1 MLFIRLIRII
11 FGYVRITVSGEHPER
26 FLNLCANN
34 GIAVWNVKRRNESL
48 LCSIFAR
55 DYKRIRRLRKRSRV
69 RLKIKRRRGVP
80 FVVHR
85 YRYRKGII
93 VGLVIF
99 IVFLSTM
106 PRMVWSVEVCGNE
119 RVTTAE
125 ILSAAKEIGIKNGA
139 KISSLDTENLRLD
152 FLIKM
157 PELSWSAIN
166 IEGSRVTIDV
176 RERLSTELVE
186 DKTPCNLVATADGI
200 ITKVYVKK
208 GSAAVKVGDAVRKG
222 DVIALGTVEYGD
234 LSTVLCHAMGEIYA
248 ETNRKITVT
257 VPLTET
263 KLIPT
268 GRIKKKRVF
277 QLFGV
282 YVPLYLGSVKFDYT
296 ASANEKSLKS
306 GDITLPVS
314 VIEAEFCEVKET
326 EVKLS
331 VSDAKKRAET
341 ELKHLETDQLK
352 GVKIKDK
359 KITFAE
365 KKDTIVL
372 TVNYI
377 CEENIVAEKPLSI
390 IE

>member
-1 MLFIRLIRII
+1 MLFVKFVRIL
-11 FGYVRITVSGEHPER
+11 FGYVRVRVSGEHPER

-34 GIAVWNVKRRNESL
+34 GIAVWNVKRRDEIL
-48 LCSIFAR
+48 LCSVFAR

-69 RLKIKRRRGVP
+69 RLRIRYRRGIP
-80 FVVHR
+80 FVIHR

-93 VGLVIF
+93 VGALIF
-99 IVFLSTM
+99 ALFLGLM
-106 PRMVWSVEVCGNE
+106 PKLVWSVEVCGNE
-119 RVTTAE
+119 RVSTAE
-125 ILSAAKEIGIKNGA
+125 ILSVANQIGIKNGA
-139 KISSLDTENLRLD
+139 KISSLDTENMRLD

-176 RERLSTELVE
+176 RERLSPELVE
-186 DKTPCNLVATADGI
+186 DKSPCNLVATSDGI

-222 DVIALGTVEYGD
+222 DVVALGTVEYGD

-268 GRIKKKRVF
+268 GKSETKRVF
-277 QLFGV
+277 QLFGG
-282 YVPLYLGSVKFDYT
+282 YLPLYLGSVKFDYT
-296 ASANEKSLKS
+296 ATAEEKSLRS
-306 GDITLPVS
+306 GDGILPVS
-314 VIEAEFCEVKET
+314 IIEAEFREVKKT
-326 EVKLS
+326 TVKLS
-331 VSDAKKRAET
+331 LADAKNRAKT
-341 ELKHLETDQLK
+341 ELKLLETEQLK
-352 GVKIKDK
+352 GAKIKGK
-359 KITFAE
+359 SITFAE
-365 KKDTIVL
+365 TEDAIIL
-372 TVNYI
+372 TADYV
-377 CEENIVAEKPLSI
+377 CEENIAAEKPLSI

>member
-1 MLFIRLIRII
+1 MLFVKFVRIL
-11 FGYVRITVSGEHPER
+11 FGYVRVRVSGEHPER

-34 GIAVWNVKRRNESL
+34 GIAVWNVKRRDEIL
-48 LCSIFAR
+48 LCSVFAR

-69 RLKIKRRRGVP
+69 RLRIRYRRGIP
-80 FVVHR
+80 FVIHR

-93 VGLVIF
+93 VGALIF
-99 IVFLSTM
+99 ALFLGLM
-106 PRMVWSVEVCGNE
+106 PKLVWSVEVCGNE
-119 RVTTAE
+119 RVSTAE
-125 ILSAAKEIGIKNGA
+125 ILSVANQIGIKNGA
-139 KISSLDTENLRLD
+139 KISSLDTENMRLD

-176 RERLSTELVE
+176 RERLSPELVE
-186 DKTPCNLVATADGI
+186 DKSPCNLVATTDGI

-222 DVIALGTVEYGD
+222 DVVALGTVEYGD

-268 GRIKKKRVF
+268 GKSETKRVF
-277 QLFGV
+277 QFFGG
-282 YVPLYLGSVKFDYT
+282 YLPLYLGSVKFDYT
-296 ASANEKSLKS
+296 ATAEEKSLRS
-306 GDITLPVS
+306 GDGILPVS
-314 VIEAEFCEVKET
+314 IIEAEFREVKKT
-326 EVKLS
+326 TVKLS
-331 VSDAKKRAET
+331 LADAKNRAKT
-341 ELKHLETDQLK
+341 ELKLLETEQLK
-352 GVKIKDK
+352 GAKIKGK
-359 KITFAE
+359 SITFAE
-365 KKDTIVL
+365 TEDAIIL
-372 TVNYI
+372 TADYV
-377 CEENIVAEKPLSI
+377 CEENIAAEKPLSI

>member
-1 MLFIRLIRII
+1 MLFVKFVRIL
-11 FGYVRITVSGEHPER
+11 FGYVRVRVSGEHPER

-34 GIAVWNVKRRNESL
+34 GIAVWNVKRRDEIL
-48 LCSIFAR
+48 LCSVFAR

-69 RLKIKRRRGVP
+69 RLRIRYRRGIP
-80 FVVHR
+80 FVIHR

-93 VGLVIF
+93 VGALSF
-99 IVFLSTM
+99 ALFLGLM
-106 PRMVWSVEVCGNE
+106 PKLVWSAAVCGNE
-119 RVTTAE
+119 RVSTAE
-125 ILSAAKEIGIKNGA
+125 ILSVANQIGIKNGA
-139 KISSLDTENLRLD
+139 KISSLDTENMRLD

-176 RERLSTELVE
+176 RERLSPELVE
-186 DKTPCNLVATADGI
+186 DKSPCNLVATADGI

-222 DVIALGTVEYGD
+222 DVVALGTVEYGD

-268 GRIKKKRVF
+268 GKSETKRVF
-277 QLFGV
+277 QLFGG
-282 YVPLYLGSVKFDYT
+282 YLPLYLGSVKFDYT
-296 ASANEKSLKS
+296 ATAEEKSLRS
-306 GDITLPVS
+306 GDGILPVS
-314 VIEAEFCEVKET
+314 IIEAEFREVKKT
-326 EVKLS
+326 TVKLS
-331 VSDAKKRAET
+331 LADAKNRAKT
-341 ELKHLETDQLK
+341 ELKLLETEQLK
-352 GVKIKDK
+352 GAKIKEK
-359 KITFAE
+359 SITFAE
-365 KKDTIVL
+365 TEDAIIL
-372 TVNYI
+372 TADYV
-377 CEENIVAEKPLSI
+377 CEENIAAEKPLSI

>member
-34 GIAVWNVKRRNESL
+34 GIAVWNVKRRDESL

-208 GSAAVKVGDAVRKG
+208 GSAVVKVGDAVRKG
-222 DVIALGTVEYGD
+222 DVIALGTVEYDD

-341 ELKHLETDQLK
+341 ELKRLETDQLK

>member
-34 GIAVWNVKRRNESL
+34 GIAVWNVKRRDESL

-152 FLIKM
+152 FLIKI

-208 GSAAVKVGDAVRKG
+208 GSAVVKVGDAVRKG

-341 ELKHLETDQLK
+341 ELKRLETEQLK

>member
-1 MLFIRLIRII
+1 MLFVKFVRIL
-11 FGYVRITVSGEHPER
+11 FGYVRVRVSGEYPER

-34 GIAVWNVKRRNESL
+34 GIAVWNVKRRDEIL
-48 LCSIFAR
+48 LCSVFAR

-69 RLKIKRRRGVP
+69 RLRIRYRRGIP

-93 VGLVIF
+93 VGALIF
-99 IVFLSTM
+99 ALFLGLM
-106 PRMVWSVEVCGNE
+106 PKLVWSVEVCGNE
-119 RVTTAE
+119 RVSTAK
-125 ILSAAKEIGIKNGA
+125 ILSVANQIGIKNGA
-139 KISSLDTENLRLD
+139 KISSLDTENMRLD

-176 RERLSTELVE
+176 RERLSPELVE
-186 DKTPCNLVATADGI
+186 DKSPCNLVATADGI

-222 DVIALGTVEYGD
+222 DVVALGTVEYGD

-268 GRIKKKRVF
+268 GKSETKRVF
-277 QLFGV
+277 QLFGG
-282 YVPLYLGSVKFDYT
+282 YLPLYLGSVKFDYT
-296 ASANEKSLKS
+296 ATAEEKSLRS
-306 GDITLPVS
+306 GDGILPVS
-314 VIEAEFCEVKET
+314 IIEAEFREVKKT
-326 EVKLS
+326 TVKLS
-331 VSDAKKRAET
+331 LADAKNRAKT
-341 ELKHLETDQLK
+341 ELKLLETEQLK
-352 GVKIKDK
+352 GAKIKGK
-359 KITFAE
+359 SITFAE
-365 KKDTIVL
+365 TEDAIIL
-372 TVNYI
+372 TADYV
-377 CEENIVAEKPLSI
+377 CEENIAAEKPLSI

>member
-1 MLFIRLIRII
+1 MLFVKLVRII
-11 FGYVRITVSGEHPER
+11 FGYVKITVSGEHPER

-34 GIAVWNVKRRNESL
+34 GIAVWNVKRRDEIL
-48 LCSIFAR
+48 LCSVFAR

-69 RLKIKRRRGVP
+69 RLKIKRRRGIP

-85 YRYRKGII
+85 YRYRKGIA
-93 VGLVIF
+93 VGALIF
-99 IVFLSTM
+99 VFFLGFM
-106 PRMVWSVEVCGNE
+106 PKFVWSVEVSGNE
-119 RVTTAE
+119 RVSTAE
-125 ILSAAKEIGIKNGA
+125 ILSVANEIGIKNGA

-152 FLIKM
+152 FLINM

-176 RERLSTELVE
+176 REQLTTELIE
-186 DKTPCNLVATADGI
+186 DKSPCNLIATDDGI

-248 ETNRKITVT
+248 ETNRKITVK
-257 VPLTET
+257 VPLIET
-263 KLIPT
+263 KQIPT
-268 GRIKKKRVF
+268 GKIETKRVF

-282 YVPLYLGSVKFDYT
+282 YMPLYLGSVKFDYT
-296 ASANEKSLKS
+296 ASATEKSLKS
-306 GDITLPVS
+306 GDIVLPVS
-314 VIEAEFCEVKET
+314 IIEAGFVEVKKT
-326 EVKLS
+326 EIKLS

-341 ELKHLETDQLK
+341 ELKLLETEQLK
-352 GVKIKDK
+352 GIKIKDK
-359 KITFAE
+359 KITFTE
-365 KKDTIVL
+365 NKDEIVL
-372 TVNYI
+372 TADYV
-377 CEENIVAEKPLSI
+377 CEENIATEKPLSI

>member
-1 MLFIRLIRII
+1 MLFVKLVRII

-34 GIAVWNVKRRNESL
+34 GIAVWNVKRRDEIL
-48 LCSIFAR
+48 LCSVFAR

-69 RLKIKRRRGVP
+69 RLKIKRRRGIP

-85 YRYRKGII
+85 YRYRKGIV
-93 VGLVIF
+93 VGALIF
-99 IVFLSTM
+99 VFFLGFM
-106 PRMVWSVEVCGNE
+106 PKFVWSVEVSGNE
-119 RVTTAE
+119 RVSTAE
-125 ILSAAKEIGIKNGA
+125 ILGVANEIGIKNGA
-139 KISSLDTENLRLD
+139 KISSLDIENLRLD
-152 FLIKM
+152 FLINM

-186 DKTPCNLVATADGI
+186 DKSPCNLVATADGI

-222 DVIALGTVEYGD
+222 DVVALGTVEYGD

-268 GRIKKKRVF
+268 GRSETKRVF

-282 YVPLYLGSVKFDYT
+282 YLPLYLGSVKFDYT
-296 ASANEKSLKS
+296 ATADEKSLQS
-306 GDITLPVS
+306 GDTVLPLS
-314 VIEAEFCEVKET
+314 IIEAEFREVKKT
-326 EVKLS
+326 AVKLS
-331 VSDAKKRAET
+331 TDEAKNRAKAELKLLET
-341 ELKHLETDQLK
+341 EQLN
-352 GVKIKDK
+352 GAKIKGK
-359 KITFAE
+359 KITFTE
-365 KKDTIVL
+365 NEDVIVL
-372 TVNYI
+372 IADYV
-377 CEENIVAEKPLSI
+377 CEENIATEKPLSI

>member
-34 GIAVWNVKRRNESL
+34 GIAVWNVKRRDESL

-208 GSAAVKVGDAVRKG
+208 GSAVVKVGDAVRKG

-341 ELKHLETDQLK
+341 ELKRLETDQLK

>member
-1 MLFIRLIRII
+1 MLFVKFVRIL
-11 FGYVRITVSGEHPER
+11 FGYVRVRVSGEHPER

-34 GIAVWNVKRRNESL
+34 GIAVWNVKRRDEIL
-48 LCSIFAR
+48 LCSVFAR

-69 RLKIKRRRGVP
+69 RLRIRYRRGIP
-80 FVVHR
+80 FVIHR

-93 VGLVIF
+93 VGALIF
-99 IVFLSTM
+99 ALFLGLM
-106 PRMVWSVEVCGNE
+106 PKLVWSVEVCGNE
-119 RVTTAE
+119 RVSTAE
-125 ILSAAKEIGIKNGA
+125 ILSVANQIGIKNGA
-139 KISSLDTENLRLD
+139 KISSLDTENMRLD

-176 RERLSTELVE
+176 RERLSPELVE
-186 DKTPCNLVATADGI
+186 DKSPCNLVATTDGI

-222 DVIALGTVEYGD
+222 DVVALGTVEYGD

-268 GRIKKKRVF
+268 GKSETKRVF
-277 QLFGV
+277 QLFGG
-282 YVPLYLGSVKFDYT
+282 YLPLYLGSVKFDYT
-296 ASANEKSLKS
+296 ATAEEKSLRS
-306 GDITLPVS
+306 GDGILPVS
-314 VIEAEFCEVKET
+314 IIEAEFREVKKT
-326 EVKLS
+326 TVKLS
-331 VSDAKKRAET
+331 LADAKNRAKT
-341 ELKHLETDQLK
+341 ELKLLETEQLK
-352 GVKIKDK
+352 GAKIKGK
-359 KITFAE
+359 SITFAE
-365 KKDTIVL
+365 TEDAIIL
-372 TVNYI
+372 TADYV
-377 CEENIVAEKPLSI
+377 CEENIAAEKPLSI

>member
-34 GIAVWNVKRRNESL
+34 GIAVWNVKRRDESL

-152 FLIKM
+152 FLIKI

-208 GSAAVKVGDAVRKG
+208 GSAVVKVGDAVRKG